1 MSFPRA
7 RFGGTG
13 VESQHPAYGRS
24 LRVLVASVAGVV
36 VLGCSEQMPEP
47 SAVAGPKLILLIGDG
62 MDPADHDHAQ
72 LSGRKH
78 GSVDIGRLAVLRAA
92 IVSRE

>member
-1 MSFPRA
+1 MPFPRA

-62 MDPADHDHAQ
+62 MDGQQITVARNY
-72 LSGRKH
+72 LT
-78 GSVDIGRLAVLRAA
+78 GSTGRLTLDGLPCCGPRL
-92 IVSRE
+92 

>member
-1 MSFPRA
+1 MPFPRA

-62 MDPADHDHAQ
+62 MDDQQITIARNYLA
-72 LSGRKH
+72 
-78 GSVDIGRLAVLRAA
+78 GSTGRLTLDGLPCRGP
-92 IVSRE
+92 RL